1 MEQIPRV
8 KKAADSRRPRSIGWF
23 LGLVTSSLVCLCA
36 GALIAVR
43 YEGAIRLVFAITGFA
58 GYLYFFAH
66 ALGQIALPK
75 VRIDEGPDPDGEVQ
89 RSDSLQR
96 TRADGRRDRA
106 IVAATIVTVL
116 ILEGQTAKAQAPPPA
131 TQAASTSAAAAI
143 QLHGLVD
150 VYASWNPN
158 RPFDHANF
166 EPGTGTSAAKANE
179 LGLNLAA
186 LDVSLD
192 PKPVGFHVIAV
203 AGTGTDVVH
212 AGELHPD
219 NVRYIYQA
227 SVSYNLNVGRGILF
241 EAGIQPSHI
250 GYETFFSKDNPNYTR
265 GWMGE
270 FSPYY
275 STGLKV
281 ATSFDDHWS
290 GQLWLM
296 NGWQVIEDNNSGKA
310 FGTQVAYAKD
320 AVGFSVNTFF
330 GPELPDDSSHWR
342 SFVDFVGTW
351 TISEK
356 VNAAASLDLGRQAR
370 PQADAASWQG
380 ASIWLRYLLS
390 NPPSSSSSSSAP
402 SSAIALRAEYFHD
415 PDNGITGFAQSLWE
429 GTLTFEYRP
438 HPQLI
443 LKVEARYDHSTAD
456 AFSGPSADD
465 PRHDQ
470 KLLVLGAVATF

>member
-1 MEQIPRV
+1 MTASVLLLALACSAVGYGQETP
-8 KKAADSRRPRSIGWF
+8 APAP
-23 LGLVTSSLVCLCA
+23 TPTPAPAPA
-36 GALIAVR
+36 GV
-43 YEGAIRLVFAITGFA
+43 
-58 GYLYFFAH
+58 
-66 ALGQIALPK
+66 
-75 VRIDEGPDPDGEVQ
+75 
-89 RSDSLQR
+89 
-96 TRADGRRDRA
+96 
-106 IVAATIVTVL
+106 
-116 ILEGQTAKAQAPPPA
+116 
-131 TQAASTSAAAAI
+131 

-158 RPFDHANF
+158 RPFDHTNF
-166 EPGTGTSAAKANE
+166 EPGTGTTALKANE

-192 PKPVGFHVIAV
+192 PKPVGFHIVAV

-212 AGELHPD
+212 AAELHPN

-227 SVSYNLNVGRGILF
+227 SVSYNLNVGRGVLF

-250 GYETFFSKDNPNYTR
+250 GYEVFFSKDNPNYTR

-281 ATSFDDHWS
+281 ATSFNDNWS
-290 GQLWLM
+290 GQLWLL
-296 NGWQVIEDNNSGKA
+296 NGWQNIEDNNSGKA
-310 FGTQVAYAKD
+310 FGTQIAYAKD
-320 AVGFSVNTFF
+320 ALGFSVNTFF
-330 GPELPDDSSHWR
+330 GPELPDDDSHWR
-342 SFVDFVGTW
+342 SFVDVVGTW
-351 TISEK
+351 KISEN
-356 VNAAASLDLGRQAR
+356 VNIAASVDLGRQTR

-380 ASIWLRYLLS
+380 ASVWLRYLLS
-390 NPPSSSSSSSAP
+390 SSSSPSSP
-402 SSAIALRAEYFHD
+402 SSAIAFRAEYFHD
-415 PDNGITGFAQSLWE
+415 PDNGISGFAQTLWE

-443 LKVEARYDHSTAD
+443 LKLEARYDHSTAD
-456 AFSGPSADD
+456 AFKGPSEGD

>member
-1 MEQIPRV
+1 MAFSASIDCRV
-8 KKAADSRRPRSIGWF
+8 
-23 LGLVTSSLVCLCA
+23 
-36 GALIAVR
+36 AL
-43 YEGAIRLVFAITGFA
+43 LGFA
-58 GYLYFFAH
+58 LLTPGFA
-66 ALGQIALPK
+66 
-75 VRIDEGPDPDGEVQ
+75 
-89 RSDSLQR
+89 S
-96 TRADGRRDRA
+96 
-106 IVAATIVTVL
+106 
-116 ILEGQTAKAQAPPPA
+116 AQEPAPAPPPA
-131 TQAASTSAAAAI
+131 AAPGV
-143 QLHGLVD
+143 QLHGFVD
-150 VYASWNPN
+150 AYADWNPN
-158 RPFDHANF
+158 RPSDRNNF
-166 EPGTGTSAAKANE
+166 EPDTGTTARNANQF
-179 LGLNLAA
+179 GLNLVA

-192 PKPVGFHVIAV
+192 ANPVGFHVVAV

-212 AGELHPD
+212 AAELHPD
-219 NVRYIYQA
+219 TWRPVYQA
-227 SVSYNLNVGRGILF
+227 SVSYRLDAGRGILF
-241 EAGIQPSHI
+241 ELGIQPSHI

-351 TISEK
+351 KISEK

-380 ASIWLRYLLS
+380 ASVWLRYLLS
-390 NPPSSSSSSSAP
+390 NPPSSSSSSSAS
-402 SSAIALRAEYFHD
+402 SSAIAFRAEVFHD
-415 PDNGITGFAQSLWE
+415 PDNGISGFPQTLWE
-429 GTLTFEYRP
+429 GTLTYEYRP

-443 LKVEARYDHSTAD
+443 LKLEARYDHSTAD
-456 AFSGPSADD
+456 AFKGPSADD

>member
-1 MEQIPRV
+1 MKEV
-8 KKAADSRRPRSIGWF
+8 RSPSNLRSLPTI
-23 LGLVTSSLVCLCA
+23 LGLITASLLCLCG
-36 GALIAVR
+36 GALLAAGH
-43 YEGAIRLVFAITGFA
+43 EGLLRLVFGAGSFA
-58 GYLYFFAH
+58 GYVFFFAH
-66 ALGQIALPK
+66 ALKML
-75 VRIDEGPDPDGEVQ
+75 GPSSTVSGDAPDGES
-89 RSDSLQR
+89 RGKPEPR
-96 TRADGRRDRA
+96 KA
-106 IVAATIVTVL
+106 
-116 ILEGQTAKAQAPPPA
+116 GQTADRNRALFAAALVVALASALLERPAVAQEQAPQATPSPSPTPTAAPPA
-131 TQAASTSAAAAI
+131 PGLQI
-143 QLHGLVD
+143 HGLVD

-158 RPFDHANF
+158 RPFDHTNF
-166 EPGTGTSAAKANE
+166 EPGTGTTAAKANE

-212 AGELHPD
+212 AAELHPND
-219 NVRYIYQA
+219 VRHIYQA
-227 SVSYNLNVGRGILF
+227 SVSYNLNVGRGVVL

-250 GYETFFSKDNPNYTR
+250 GYEVFFSKDSPNYTR

-275 STGLKV
+275 STGLKI

-290 GQLWLM
+290 GQLWLL
-296 NGWQVIEDNNSGKA
+296 NGWQNIEDNNSGKA

-320 AVGFSVNTFF
+320 ALGFSVNTFF

-342 SFVDFVGTW
+342 SFVDVVGTW
-351 TISEK
+351 KISEK
-356 VNAAASLDLGRQAR
+356 VNIAASVDLGRQTR

-380 ASIWLRYLLS
+380 ASLWLRYLLS
-390 NPPSSSSSSSAP
+390 NPSSSSP
-402 SSAIALRAEYFHD
+402 SSALALRAECFHD
-415 PDNGITGFAQSLWE
+415 PDNGITGFAQTLWE

-443 LKVEARYDHSTAD
+443 LKLEARYDHSTAD
-456 AFSGPSADD
+456 AFKGPSEDD

-470 KLLVLGAVATF
+470 KLLILGAVATF

>member
-1 MEQIPRV
+1 M
-8 KKAADSRRPRSIGWF
+8 KKVTAPSRIRSTAMV

-36 GALIAVR
+36 GALLAASF
-43 YEGAIRLVFAITGFA
+43 EGLPRLFFAGAGFA

-66 ALGQIALPK
+66 ALSEIALPR
-75 VRIDEGPDPDGEVQ
+75 VLIDEGPGPDGEI
-89 RSDSLQR
+89 RKGDFLRR
-96 TRADGRRDRA
+96 TRADGRRERTA
-106 IVAATIVTVL
+106 VAATVAAVL
-116 ILEGQTAKAQAPPPA
+116 ILGGRTAIAQAPPPQE
-131 TQAASTSAAAAI
+131 TPAASTAAATAI

-166 EPGTGTSAAKANE
+166 EPGTGTTAAKANE

-212 AGELHPD
+212 AAELQPN

-227 SVSYNLNVGRGILF
+227 SVSYNLNVGRGVLF

-250 GYETFFSKDNPNYTR
+250 GYEVFFSKDNPNYTR

-275 STGLKV
+275 STGLKI
-281 ATSFDDHWS
+281 ATSFNDNWS
-290 GQLWLM
+290 GQLWLL

-310 FGTQVAYAKD
+310 FGTQIAYAKD
-320 AVGFSVNTFF
+320 ALGFSVNTFF
-330 GPELPDDSSHWR
+330 GPELPDDDSHWR
-342 SFVDFVGTW
+342 SFVDVVGTW
-351 TISEK
+351 KISEK
-356 VNAAASLDLGRQAR
+356 MNIAASVDLGRQTR

-380 ASIWLRYLLS
+380 ASLWLRYLLS
-390 NPPSSSSSSSAP
+390 NSPSSSSP

-415 PDNGITGFAQSLWE
+415 PDNGITGFAQTLLE

-443 LKVEARYDHSTAD
+443 LKLEARYDHSTAD
-456 AFSGPSADD
+456 AFKGPSEDD